1 MNGWI
6 TRVWGELLSSWK
18 KYKKSVR
25 HRIIFLSLFFFAIA
39 FLDLRY
45 RMKWWMTFVLWN
57 KIIIFLFFFF
67 TITLDNFWQHC
78 KIFQFKIQN
87 GRIDLDFICFCRN
100 IQVSLAI
107 KYLFILFIF
116 FISVSLCH
124 EVVKELIDFFVSLS
138 ILFCCCYFVQII
150 GIKKKNN
157 YKIRISPS
165 ASINLL

>member
-1 MNGWI
+1 
-6 TRVWGELLSSWK
+6 
-18 KYKKSVR
+18 
-25 HRIIFLSLFFFAIA
+25 
-39 FLDLRY
+39 
-45 RMKWWMTFVLWN
+45 MKWWMTFVLWN

-67 TITLDNFWQHC
+67 AITLDNFWQHC

-124 EVVKELIDFFVSLS
+124 EIVKELIDFFVSLS

-150 GIKKKNN
+150 GIKKKTTTKFE
-157 YKIRISPS
+157 YLQVLR
-165 ASINLL
+165 SIYFNLVCAN